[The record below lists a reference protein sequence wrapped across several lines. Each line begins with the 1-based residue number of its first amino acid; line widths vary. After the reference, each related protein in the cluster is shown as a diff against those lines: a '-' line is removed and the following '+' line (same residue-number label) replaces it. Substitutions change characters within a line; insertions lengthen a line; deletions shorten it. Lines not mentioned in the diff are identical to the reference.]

1 MVLDAILCYGVSCHM
16 AARMLFHHK
25 EIRGDVIIEMVIWQ
39 LPEVTA
45 QRPHGLKYR
54 FYCGTA
60 DACLV
65 RYDNES
71 GKGDHRH
78 YGEWEE
84 IYVFQSIERLVE
96 DFRNDCIRLAGWEWS
111 S

>member
-1 MVLDAILCYGVSCHM
+1 MVLDTMPCYGIACHM

-39 LPEVTA
+39 LPEASA

-54 FYCGTA
+54 FFCGTA
-60 DACLV
+60 NDCVV
-65 RYDNES
+65 RYDNET

-78 YGEWEE
+78 YGDREE
-84 IYVFQSIERLVE
+84 AYSFQSIERLVE
-96 DFRNDCIRLAGWEWS
+96 DFRRDSHRLAGWEW
-111 S
+111 

>member
-1 MVLDAILCYGVSCHM
+1 MVLDTILCHGVTCHM

-25 EIRGDVIIEMVIWQ
+25 EIRGDVIIEMMIWQ
-39 LPEVTA
+39 LPAVTA

-65 RYDNES
+65 RHDNES

-78 YGEWEE
+78 YGEWQE
-84 IYVFQSIERLVE
+84 IYVFQSIERRLA
-96 DFRNDCIRLAGWEWS
+96 DFRNDFIRLAGWEWS